1 MVYLDI
7 VEQISNEERKKRKY
21 NNLLDKIN
29 STESK
34 INNVVFPKREDMPN
48 VDVSCCPQDL
58 INSRMEFVTDDVK
71 WLRKEANR
79 GVEGLSGL
87 REEVKRKINNCTY
100 RIRELE
106 RKRNESGL

>member
-1 MVYLDI
+1 MMYLDI
-7 VEQISNEERKKRKY
+7 AEQITNEERKKRKY

-71 WLRKEANR
+71 WLIERVPQIKECL
-79 GVEGLSGL
+79 E
-87 REEVKRKINNCTY
+87 KIIISKGASEND
-100 RIRELE
+100 
-106 RKRNESGL
+106 KK